1 MKKTTDDYFCD
12 LCGCR
17 LEDKATCLIELE
29 IPEEINEK
37 GTVTKMRL
45 IRAELC
51 ERIVTADELVEVR
64 HRPLHACGNCANKI
78 KGVGFK

>member
-1 MKKTTDDYFCD
+1 MKKTTDEFFCD

-29 IPEEINEK
+29 VPEEINEK
-37 GTVTKMRL
+37 GTVISTRK
-45 IRAELC
+45 INVELC
-51 ERIVTADELVEVR
+51 ERYYCGEDA
-64 HRPLHACGNCANKI
+64 HYRPLHACENCASKI